1 MSGELGGDPPCWAH
15 LIDDDQQLGVS
26 PVVVDVGSSDTRGR
40 DGAVWSLPHGGDLDA
55 NLVHLH
61 AEGTIGEHVNN
72 EVDVAI
78 SVISGRGQLL
88 IDGHTH
94 TLAVGI
100 FALVPRGVSRS
111 IRADAE
117 GLSYLSIHRRRGA
130 LSIAA
135 KPVDRHV

>member
-15 LIDDDQQLGVS
+15 LVDDEHEPGGL
-26 PVVVDVGSSDTRGR
+26 PVVVDVGSRDTHGR

-78 SVISGRGQLL
+78 SVISGRGQLI
-88 IDGHTH
+88 IDGQTH

-100 FALVPRGVSRS
+100 FALVPRGVLRA

-117 GLSYLSIHRRRGA
+117 GLTYLSIHRRRGA
-130 LSIAA
+130 LGIGA
-135 KPVDRHV
+135 KPVDRHG